1 MILIAWVAV
10 TVALLFAVRP
20 DLLHR
25 QLVVR
30 VRSLRPWHLLSVLWL
45 AALVAAVIHDFVVV
59 IVAAIAVF
67 IGLWI
72 HEIYVLMNAG
82 DDAFP
87 GRFDKVLWLAL
98 LLVAPPVG
106 LLLFRSYREAHW
118 ATEKPPIGAA
128 ARDFS

>member
-1 MILIAWVAV
+1 MILIACIAV
-10 TVALLFAVRP
+10 TVALLFAQRP

-25 QLVVR
+25 PLVAKVQ
-30 VRSLRPWHLLSVLWL
+30 SLRPWHVWSVLWG
-45 AALVAAVIHDFVVV
+45 AALVAAVLLDFMVAVVAV
-59 IVAAIAVF
+59 IALFV
-67 IGLWI
+67 GLWMY
-72 HEIYVLMNAG
+72 EISVLMCAG

-87 GRFDKVLWLAL
+87 GKSDKVLWLAL

-118 ATEKPPIGAA
+118 AAEKPVVGAA